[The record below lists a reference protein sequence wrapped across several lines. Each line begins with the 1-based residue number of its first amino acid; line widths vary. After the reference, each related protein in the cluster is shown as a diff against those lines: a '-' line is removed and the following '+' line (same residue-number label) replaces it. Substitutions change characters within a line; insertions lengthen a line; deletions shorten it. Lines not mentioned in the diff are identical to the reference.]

1 MIEKLQPKL
10 QQCIDFIKNHVINKT
25 VGSATIT
32 TKENGEL
39 RIENV
44 PEKIRA
50 TVDTMR
56 PLLGNA
62 INIVNSLNTNQ
73 VDQLPRVRGLSNLGN
88 TCFFNAVM
96 QCLAQTPYLLPVLK
110 QLSEPNEEYVLKYLT
125 EIINEL

>member
-1 MIEKLQPKL
+1 M
-10 QQCIDFIKNHVINKT
+10 
-25 VGSATIT
+25 
-32 TKENGEL
+32 

-62 INIVNSLNTNQ
+62 INILNSLNTNQ
-73 VDQLPRVRGLSNLGN
+73 PDQLPRVRGLSNLGN
-88 TCFFNAVM
+88 TCFFNAVL

-110 QLSEPNEEYVLKYLT
+110 QLSEPNEE
-125 EIINEL
+125 

>member
-1 MIEKLQPKL
+1 MIEKPQPNGKL
-10 QQCIDFIKNHVINKT
+10 QQCIDFIKSHVFNKSS
-25 VGSATIT
+25 GS
-32 TKENGEL
+32 KENGEM

-50 TVDTMR
+50 AVDTMR

-73 VDQLPRVRGLSNLGN
+73 PDQLPRVRGLSNLGN
-88 TCFFNAVM
+88 TCFFNAVV

-110 QLSEPNEEYVLKYLT
+110 QLSEPNEE
-125 EIINEL
+125 